1 MFWHKVGTALK
12 GEKNKAVKNIE
23 GELVGYMLS
32 RHGVTADILRSLRR
46 VEREV
51 VIGDKPVGIIL
62 IRIFNPDTAKERDVT
77 IDGYS
82 SLDSH
87 PELILYEGHY
97 REVNGQAMDIKME
110 KNEEKGSGSRSDNHN
125 RAC

>member
-1 MFWHKVGTALK
+1 VFWHKMGTALK

-32 RHGVTADILRSLRR
+32 RHGVTLDELHDLRR

-51 VIGDKPVGIIL
+51 VLGDKPLGIIM
-62 IRIFNPDTAKERDVT
+62 IRIFNPDTAKESDVAV
-77 IDGYS
+77 DSYS
-82 SLDSH
+82 SLDRH

-97 REVNGQAMDIKME
+97 RDVNGEAMDIKIE
-110 KNEEKGSGSRSDNHN
+110 KK
-125 RAC
+125 

>member
-1 MFWHKVGTALK
+1 MLWQRIGEALK

-23 GELVGYMLS
+23 GELLGYMVS
-32 RHGVTADILRSLRR
+32 RYGVTADILRSLRR

-51 VIGDKPVGIIL
+51 VLGDKPLGIIM
-62 IRIFNPDTAKERDVT
+62 IRIFKPDTAKERAVT
-77 IDGYS
+77 INSYG

-97 REVNGQAMDIKME
+97 CDVDGEAMDIKME
-110 KNEEKGSGSRSDNHN
+110 IKGSGGRSDNRN

>member
-1 MFWHKVGTALK
+1 MFWHKMGTALK

-32 RHGVTADILRSLRR
+32 RHGVTLDELHDLRR

-51 VIGDKPVGIIL
+51 VLGDKPLGIIM
-62 IRIFNPDTAKERDVT
+62 IRIFNPDTAKESDVAV
-77 IDGYS
+77 DSYS
-82 SLDSH
+82 SLDRH

-97 REVNGQAMDIKME
+97 RDVNGEAMDIKIE
-110 KNEEKGSGSRSDNHN
+110 KK
-125 RAC
+125 